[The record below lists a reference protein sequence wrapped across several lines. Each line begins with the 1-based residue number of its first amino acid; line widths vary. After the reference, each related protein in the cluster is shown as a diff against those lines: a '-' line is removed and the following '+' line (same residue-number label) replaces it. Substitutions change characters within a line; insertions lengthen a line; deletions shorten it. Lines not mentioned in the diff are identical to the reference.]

1 MHRVYIL
8 YLKRVFDQYIWNVG
22 YHSSEGLIKNRLENR
37 RPGGTNIFPKPE
49 LVELLTLHKPNQN
62 TRI

>member
-22 YHSSEGLIKNRLENR
+22 YHSNEDLIKNR
-37 RPGGTNIFPKPE
+37 RPGGTNIFPKPD
-49 LVELLTLHKPNQN
+49 QSW
-62 TRI
+62 